1 MTSPNWNF
9 DNIPRE
15 LRQLIQWVVWE
26 PTKAPFNAKS
36 GKPASTTDPQ
46 TWCSFEQAVSA
57 YHNGNGRFAGI
68 GFVFSRQDPY
78 CGIDLD
84 DPFALKEDGTPK
96 FLSEKQAEMVAR
108 HNSIVEAFDSYS
120 EFSPSGK
127 GVHIIIKAGVSSG
140 HRREAVEIY
149 SSGRYFTMTG
159 NVIRDHPIADR
170 QNLANTLCQEM
181 GRTGST
187 VEDASQFSATADET
201 DDAIYNIA
209 AAASNGAKFVALWNG
224 DGSVLYSGDK
234 SGSAI
239 DQALVNIL
247 QFHTND
253 PAQVERLWL
262 ASPQG
267 KREKT
272 QTRRD
277 YRERTIRLAFD
288 QELAPMD
295 ISAIKAQIPQSA
307 MPAAGPQ
314 KSGPISARE
323 LASME
328 FAAIKYVVP
337 GIVAEG
343 LSLLAGRPKLGKS
356 WACLDIA
363 IAVASG
369 GNCFG
374 DMPCERGEVLYLAL
388 EDNRRRLKSRLHKL
402 SNHGALEIPDGLFFE
417 TEWPRDPEGVTRIRE
432 WLSRYPGAK
441 LVIVDVLAAFRG
453 LKKPNQ
459 QQQYDAD
466 YGAIK
471 GLQTLASEFGI
482 AIIVVH
488 HTRKAKAEVDP
499 VESVSGTLGLSG
511 AADTIIILDRDT
523 NGCTL
528 YGRGRDIQEFEFAVQ
543 FDAETCRWQLLG
555 NPHEVRRSDER
566 TKIIEFLKSSGGVK
580 SPKEIAYA
588 TNMPSDNVRKLLG
601 SMVEAGEIVKTAFG
615 NYACP
620 PMWETA
626 SSKNQSRSS
635 Q

>member
-26 PTKAPFNAKS
+26 PTKAPFNPSS

-46 TWCSFEQAVSA
+46 TWCSFEEAVSG
-57 YHNGNGRFAGI
+57 YHNGNGRYAGI
-68 GFVFSRQDPY
+68 GFVFSAHDDY

-84 DPFALKEDGTPK
+84 YPYALRDDGTPK
-96 FLSEKQAEMVAR
+96 FPPEKQAEIVAR
-108 HNSIVEAFDSYS
+108 HNSIVEAFDSYA

-127 GVHIIIKAGVSSG
+127 GVHIIIKAEISSG
-140 HRREAVEIY
+140 RRREAVEIY
-149 SSGRYFTMTG
+149 SRGRYFTMTG
-159 NVIRDHPIADR
+159 NVYRASPIAER
-170 QNLANTLCQEM
+170 QNLANTLCEQM
-181 GRTGST
+181 GRSIST
-187 VEDASQFSATADET
+187 VEDTSQFYATATET
-201 DDAIYNIA
+201 DAAIFDM
-209 AAASNGAKFVALWNG
+209 ASTAKNGEKFLALWNG
-224 DGSVLYSGDK
+224 DGSVINSKDE
-234 SGSAI
+234 SAI

-247 QFHTND
+247 QFYAKD
-253 PAQVERLWL
+253 PAQIERLWL
-262 ASPQG
+262 ASPHGQ
-267 KREKT
+267 RRKT

-277 YRERTIRLAFD
+277 YRDRTIRRAFD
-288 QELAPMD
+288 GELPPMD
-295 ISAIKAQIPQSA
+295 ISGVVNSFKPPIQAISPQ
-307 MPAAGPQ
+307 GL
-314 KSGPISARE
+314 GPISARD

-328 FAAIKYVVP
+328 FAPIKYVVP

-356 WACLDIA
+356 WACLEIA
-363 IAVASG
+363 IAVAGG
-369 GNCFG
+369 GNCLG
-374 DMPCERGEVLYLAL
+374 NLPCERGEVLYLAL

-402 SNHGALEIPDGLFFE
+402 SNDGALEIPDGLFFE
-417 TEWPRDPEGVTRIRE
+417 TEWPRDPDGVSKIRE

-471 GLQTLASEFGI
+471 GLQALASEFGV

-555 NPHEVRRSDER
+555 NPREVRRSDER

-580 SPKEIAYA
+580 SPKEIAYV

-601 SMVEAGEIVKTAFG
+601 SMVEAGEVVKTAPGSYRCVPVG
-615 NYACP
+615 NGFF
-620 PMWETA
+620 
-626 SSKNQSRSS
+626 
-635 Q
+635 